1 MLQQQPGSTEHHPS
15 QTSGSVGSTR
25 VLHRDKG
32 ISAAFTSSSSDTQLL
47 QPKPPLHAAAQA
59 IFDKHLQPPAFKGPK
74 RNNRQLLL
82 LFLMFN
88 TVLDRGEAAGTNMQS
103 NSKSPGARGRPP
115 TAQLLYLLPAVS
127 VGALSLQLLLRRA
140 PERDEVMAETKPT
153 HTERRGLA
161 WDCVSMSQVCC
172 LTGIQCTPT
181 RRPP

>member
-1 MLQQQPGSTEHHPS
+1 MHSHRHQPGSTEHHPS

-25 VLHRDKG
+25 ALHRDKG

-59 IFDKHLQPPAFKGPK
+59 VFDKHLQPPAFKGPK

-82 LFLMFN
+82 LLVQFN

-103 NSKSPGARGRPP
+103 NSKSPGTRGRPP

-127 VGALSLQLLLRRA
+127 LGPFPSSCCSVVPQSRTRSWQTPNL
-140 PERDEVMAETKPT
+140 
-153 HTERRGLA
+153 HTQRGED
-161 WDCVSMSQVCC
+161 WPGIVS
-172 LTGIQCTPT
+172 
-181 RRPP
+181 R